1 MNGFALNEKSLFKT
15 LGLAFSCK
23 LDWGSYIVNIG
34 KTASKK
40 IEVLIPSMKVLSS
53 ENVLYLYKSTI
64 RLRIEYCCHIWADA
78 PSCYLDMLDELQKWI
93 RRTAGPTLDASLESL
108 AHCRN
113 VAREVFL

>member
-1 MNGFALNEKSLFKT
+1 
-15 LGLAFSCK
+15 
-23 LDWGSYIVNIG
+23 
-34 KTASKK
+34 
-40 IEVLIPSMKVLSS
+40 MKVLSS

-113 VAREVFL
+113 VAREFFL